1 MSADFSLL
9 LMAGVLCA
17 CGVYL
22 LLERAV
28 VKILLGVMLMSNG
41 VNLLLLAAGGRP
53 GSPPIRGREVAG
65 RIGQSDTLAQAMI
78 LTSIVITAGVGAF
91 ILALAYRSYRFTTVD
106 ELADDAEDAKVA
118 ARAPDPDTESESESG
133 GDGNAERD
141 GAGDAGPDSR
151 PVIRDVGHD
160 DPTHGGDR
168 R

>member
-53 GSPPIRGREVAG
+53 GSPPITGREVAG
-65 RIGQSDTLAQAMI
+65 RIGRSDTLAQAMI

-106 ELADDAEDAKVA
+106 DLADDVEDAKVA
-118 ARAPDPDTESESESG
+118 ARAPDTDDDTGADEADGEDG
-133 GDGNAERD
+133 GPGTAGEEA
-141 GAGDAGPDSR
+141 GAGHRAVVDGDDP
-151 PVIRDVGHD
+151 GHD
-160 DPTHGGDR
+160 GGAR